1 MTILYICHEYPPG
14 KSGGI
19 GSITQTLARAMVASG
34 HTVLVAGLYL
44 PGYGEMDYEEDQGV
58 RVWRK
63 RLQLDIG
70 IIKNDY
76 SALDTLVLKSMSA
89 LGILQKDLAK
99 SIGKFNRFIN
109 DLIQKVNIDIIEWP
123 DFNAW
128 FQYINHPL
136 QWSELN
142 VPLIVKFHGTQSY
155 ISHQMQEPVN
165 KKLYLLEKDHI
176 SRATALASVSKNT
189 AENYSRFYNLSQP
202 VNILYNSIAMPPL
215 AYRADQPESKIVFTG
230 ALTKLK
236 GIFSLV
242 KAWNVLNKKHPHAIL
257 EIFGKGKINAVLK
270 EATPEARHSIHY
282 RGFVSKD
289 ELYIAMS
296 TAAAAIFPS
305 YTECFALAPLE
316 AMAAGCPVIYTER
329 ASGPELISSGIN
341 GLLVNPDDHHQMAE
355 AMSSLIENEQVRT
368 EFSNRGR
375 KTIEQRFT
383 INQSVQ
389 DHIHFYQE
397 VIQKFQRSHIAG

>member
-1 MTILYICHEYPPG
+1 MTTLYICHEYPPG
-14 KSGGI
+14 KTGGI
-19 GSITQTLARAMVASG
+19 GSITQALARAMVTSG

-44 PGYGEMDYEEDQGV
+44 PGYGEMDYEEDRGV

-76 SALDTLVLKSMSA
+76 STLDALVLKSMSA

-99 SIGKFNRFIN
+99 SIGKFNRFVN
-109 DLIQKVNIDIIEWP
+109 DLIQKFNIDIIEWP

-128 FQYINHPL
+128 LQYINHPL
-136 QWSELN
+136 QWPELN

-155 ISHQMQEPVN
+155 ISDQMQEPVN
-165 KKLYLLEKDHI
+165 KKLYLLEKDLI
-176 SRATALASVSKNT
+176 SRANALASVSKNT
-189 AENYSRFYNLSQP
+189 AENYSRFYNLSHP

-215 AYRADQPESKIVFTG
+215 EYRADQSESKIVFTG
-230 ALTKLK
+230 ALTKVK

-242 KAWNVLNKKHPHAIL
+242 RAWNILHKKHPGATL

-270 EATPEARHSIHY
+270 EATPKARLSIHY

-316 AMAAGCPVIYTER
+316 AMAVGCPVIYTER
-329 ASGPELISSGIN
+329 ASGPELISSGTN
-341 GLLVNPDDHHQMAE
+341 GFLVNPDDHHQMAE
-355 AMSSLIENEQVRT
+355 AMNTLIEDEHVRK

-383 INQSVQ
+383 ITQSVQ
-389 DHIHFYQE
+389 DHIQFYEQ
-397 VIQKFQRSHIAG
+397 VIQQYKQSHIPG